1 MFFGWKVVGGAAVAQ
16 LFVIGFF
23 SYTFSLL
30 VMPLREE
37 FGASLEQVMYSMTL
51 CTLVGLFISPLAGAM
66 IDRYPVR
73 WLMIGGASIYA
84 AGMWLL
90 AQVGSINAFIL
101 IFAIFVGLGNAFVGP
116 MPANATISRWF
127 TASRGKALGF
137 AAIGT
142 SVGGMLLP
150 VLFTWWITDFG
161 WRAALENFAITI
173 VLVLIPIL
181 WWTIYGKPEDR
192 GLQAEGFSDQTS
204 TPVPDEHALQA
215 SDILRQPAFWLIAVS
230 LGLLLSTYG
239 AILANVTPYALSL
252 GRSEAQ
258 ASSLLMTIAV
268 AGLTGKIIFGMAA
281 DKFSLKFGLGI
292 AHALVAVG
300 FVMLSTKPGYASMLV
315 ACTAM
320 GLAAGGMLPVWAAML
335 AQVFGVSSFGRAMGM
350 MAPVITLIV
359 MPSFVIVGRIVDSTG
374 SYTLLL
380 QGFAVALVVAIF
392 LLLPLRMGRA
402 GFSDS

>member
-30 VMPLREE
+30 VMPLRNE

-51 CTLVGLFISPLAGAM
+51 CTLVGMFMSPLAGAM

-73 WLMIGGASIYA
+73 WLMIGGAGIYA

-90 AQVGSINAFIL
+90 AQASSITMFSV
-101 IFAIFVGLGNAFVGP
+101 IFGAFVGLGNAFVGP
-116 MPANATISRWF
+116 MPANAAISRWF

-137 AAIGT
+137 SAIGT

-150 VLFTWWITDFG
+150 VLFTWWIADFG
-161 WRAALENFAITI
+161 WRGALQNFAASI
-173 VLVLIPIL
+173 VLVLIPIM
-181 WWTIYGKPEDR
+181 WWTIYGKPEDK
-192 GLQAEGFSDQTS
+192 GLQAEGLDSPQPTAL
-204 TPVPDEHALQA
+204 PDEQA
-215 SDILRQPAFWLIAVS
+215 MQTMDILRQPAFWLIAAS
-230 LGLLLSTYG
+230 LGLLLATYG
-239 AILANVTPYALSL
+239 AILANLTPYATSL
-252 GRSEAQ
+252 GRSDGQ

-268 AGLTGKIIFGMAA
+268 AGLTGKIIFGIAA

-292 AHALVAVG
+292 AHVLVAVG
-300 FVMLSTKPGYASMLV
+300 FLMLSTKPEYTGMLAACASI
-315 ACTAM
+315 
-320 GLAAGGMLPVWAAML
+320 GLAAGGMLPVWASML

-350 MAPVITLIV
+350 MGPVITLIV
-359 MPSFVIVGRIVDSTG
+359 MPSFVIVGRVVDTTG

-380 QGFAVALVVAIF
+380 QGFAGVLAIAIL
-392 LLLPLRMGRA
+392 LLLPLRMERA
-402 GFSDS
+402 G

>member
-51 CTLVGLFISPLAGAM
+51 CTLVGLFMSPLAGAM

-73 WLMIGGASIYA
+73 WLMIGGAGIYA

-90 AQVGSINAFIL
+90 SQADSINSFGL
-101 IFAIFVGLGNAFVGP
+101 IFGIFVGFGNAFVGP
-116 MPANATISRWF
+116 MPANAAISRWF
-127 TASRGKALGF
+127 TTSRGKALGF
-137 AAIGT
+137 SAIGT

-161 WRAALENFAITI
+161 WRIALQYFAASI

-192 GLQAEGFSDQTS
+192 SLRAEGFGDHEPTALPVDQ
-204 TPVPDEHALQA
+204 VLQTT
-215 SDILRQPAFWLIAVS
+215 DILRQSAFWLIALS

-239 AILANVTPYALSL
+239 AILANLTPYAVSL
-252 GRSEAQ
+252 GRSNAQ

-281 DKFSLKFGLGI
+281 DKFSLKLALGI
-292 AHALVAVG
+292 AHTLVAVG
-300 FVMLSTKPGYASMLV
+300 FLMLSTKPDYAGMLV
-315 ACTAM
+315 ACTTM

-350 MAPVITLIV
+350 MSPVITLIV
-359 MPSFVIVGRIVDSTG
+359 MPSFILVGRIVDSTG

-380 QGFAVALVVAIF
+380 QGFVGALVVAIL
-392 LLLPLRMGRA
+392 LLLPLRMERT
-402 GFSDS
+402 DQLT